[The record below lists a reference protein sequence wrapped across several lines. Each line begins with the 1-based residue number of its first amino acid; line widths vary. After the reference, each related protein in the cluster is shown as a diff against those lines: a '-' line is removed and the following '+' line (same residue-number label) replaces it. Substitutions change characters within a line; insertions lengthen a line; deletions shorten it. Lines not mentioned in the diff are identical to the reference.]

1 MRRCTK
7 AGSLSVAISILLAVP
22 AVAQPAATPGAIPK
36 APTQPAPETQSSLP
50 TVSDPPSAQQ
60 YRQLEQ
66 QNSTLSPAAADQM
79 IKDAQVAAQ
88 SSKFDEAIAKTQKAW
103 TMLNQMSTLH
113 QQLSKAFAG
122 IDNRIADEEKQ
133 LALQAAIKRDEV
145 RYQQAVIHRAQGKP
159 ELAVP
164 LLVQLVQSQNPTR
177 DLGLKAYRQLFEI
190 GFVKTQYPRQ

>member
-1 MRRCTK
+1 
-7 AGSLSVAISILLAVP
+7 
-22 AVAQPAATPGAIPK
+22 
-36 APTQPAPETQSSLP
+36 
-50 TVSDPPSAQQ
+50 
-60 YRQLEQ
+60 
-66 QNSTLSPAAADQM
+66 M

-88 SSKFDEAIAKTQKAW
+88 SSKFDEAISKTQKAW